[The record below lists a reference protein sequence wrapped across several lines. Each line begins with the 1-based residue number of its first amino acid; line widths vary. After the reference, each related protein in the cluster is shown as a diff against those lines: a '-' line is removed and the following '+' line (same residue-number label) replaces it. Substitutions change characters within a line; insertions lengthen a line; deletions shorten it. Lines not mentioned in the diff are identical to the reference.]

1 MRTSLIAASVVLMG
15 ATAMAAT
22 VPQAAKAAAK
32 PAATHA
38 MVKAHATGVVEK
50 FDAATKTLTV
60 KHDGKDMQFVIGDTA
75 SLLRGKDKV
84 DAAALGSAT
93 GQMAKIEYT
102 TMSGTKTADKV
113 ELPAAKSVAAKPA
126 PKK

>member
-22 VPQAAKAAAK
+22 APQAKATAK

-50 FDAATKTLTV
+50 FDATTQTLTV
-60 KHDGKDMQFVIGDTA
+60 KHEGKDMQFVIGDSA

-102 TMSGTKTADKV
+102 MMSGTKTADKV
-113 ELPAAKSVAAKPA
+113 ELPPAKMTAAKPA